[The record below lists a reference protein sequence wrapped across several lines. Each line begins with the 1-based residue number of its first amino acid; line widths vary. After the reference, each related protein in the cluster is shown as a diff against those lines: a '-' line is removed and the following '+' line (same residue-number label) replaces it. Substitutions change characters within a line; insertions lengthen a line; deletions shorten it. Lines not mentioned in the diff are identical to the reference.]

1 MSTLKVSPIMEH
13 VRVFD
18 VKPGKT
24 HSLQAA
30 IIAWVFHTCN
40 TSQLRVAIKGCVKDD
55 TQSITDAIV
64 RMRHDYDIYIWKLH
78 ALQRV
83 LREHY
88 LQGSAEG
95 KMCQRLSIPS
105 IEQPVNMKDAEKLL
119 GKALRDITP
128 VLVNLARLK
137 VKFVTDL
144 YQGSPIAILKAR
156 AVMTFRWQYPFMRN
170 PGASLNT
177 AVRNYAN
184 NICRDNTTKARQI
197 YIGDHAKGER
207 KHILTSLK
215 ESDAAPDLEDYDLR
229 LDWENLSP
237 TDKSVIYIIM
247 NQFEGPP
254 ERLVPELAAI
264 MQTDEAR
271 VQASVNRITTY
282 LQEGGKYEPDSFNL
296 NVFA

>member
-55 TQSITDAIV
+55 PQSITDAIV

>member
-55 TQSITDAIV
+55 PQSITDAIV
-64 RMRHDYDIYIWKLH
+64 RMRHDYYIYVWKLH

-105 IEQPVNMKDAEKLL
+105 IEQPVNMKEAEKLL

-137 VKFVTDL
+137 VRFVTDL

>member
-55 TQSITDAIV
+55 PQSITDAIV

-83 LREHY
+83 LRKHY

-105 IEQPVNMKDAEKLL
+105 IEQPVNMKEAEKLL

-271 VQASVNRITTY
+271 VQASVNRISTY

>member
-1 MSTLKVSPIMEH
+1 MSILKMSPIMEH

-55 TQSITDAIV
+55 PQSITDAIV
-64 RMRHDYDIYIWKLH
+64 RMRHDYDIYVWKLR
-78 ALQRV
+78 ALQGV
-83 LREHY
+83 LCEHY
-88 LQGSAEG
+88 LQGAAES
-95 KMCQRLSIPS
+95 KMCKRLSIPN
-105 IEQPVNMKDAEKLL
+105 IEQPVNIKDAEALL

-137 VKFVTDL
+137 VKFVADL
-144 YQGSPIAILKAR
+144 YQGSPIAVLKAR

-197 YIGDHAKGER
+197 YIGDHTKGER

-215 ESDAAPDLEDYDLR
+215 DDAASDLEDYDLR

-237 TDKSVIYIIM
+237 TDKSVIYIIL

-254 ERLVPELAAI
+254 DRLVPELAAI
-264 MQTDEAR
+264 MRTDEAR
-271 VQASVNRITTY
+271 VQASVERITTY
-282 LQEGGKYEPDSFNL
+282 LQEGGEYEPVSFNL
-296 NVFA
+296 NVF

>member
-1 MSTLKVSPIMEH
+1 MSILKVSPIMEH
-13 VRVFD
+13 VRAFD

-24 HSLQAA
+24 HSLKAA

-40 TSQLRVAIKGCVKDD
+40 TSQLRIAIKDCVKDD
-55 TQSITDAIV
+55 PQSITDAIV
-64 RMRHDYDIYIWKLH
+64 RMRHDYDIYVWKLH
-78 ALQRV
+78 ALQGV
-83 LREHY
+83 LCEHY
-88 LQGSAEG
+88 LQGAAES
-95 KMCQRLSIPS
+95 KMCKRLSTPS
-105 IEQPVNMKDAEKLL
+105 VEQPVNIEGAEALL
-119 GKALRDITP
+119 SKALRDITP

-197 YIGDHAKGER
+197 YIGDHTKGER

-215 ESDAAPDLEDYDLR
+215 DDAAPDLEDYDLR

-237 TDKSVIYIIM
+237 TDKSVIYILL
-247 NQFEGPP
+247 NQFDGPP

-271 VQASVNRITTY
+271 VQASVERITTY
-282 LQEGGKYEPDSFNL
+282 LQEGGEYEPVSFNL
-296 NVFA
+296 NVF

>member
-55 TQSITDAIV
+55 PQSITDAIV
-64 RMRHDYDIYIWKLH
+64 RMRHDYDIYVWKLH